1 METANPTNHSSFARK
16 QALEILKQH
25 RQLHRSWRKIAKED
39 FAGRVNHFT
48 LSRFAKSKGEWIP
61 KSQYIRNVLGLNRF
75 TMNNIKPR
83 IIKVRSSFID
93 EMTEC
98 ELKEALSKRSPMPDP
113 DPKIIKAFVK
123 LGWLQPI
130 RTRA

>member
-1 METANPTNHSSFARK
+1 MPNPTNHSSFPRK
-16 QALEILKQH
+16 QASEILKQH
-25 RQLHRSWRKIAKED
+25 RQNKRSWRQIARED
-39 FAGRVNHFT
+39 FAGRIKAGT
-48 LSRFAKSKGEWIP
+48 LCRFAKSKGNWIP
-61 KSQYIRNVLGLNRF
+61 KSQFIRNVLGLNRF